1 MELTITLHKA
11 LSEHHRMFP
20 AAKVYQ
26 AEVSDYIAPGIRIV
40 EVRAKHFS
48 TTLRYYVDI
57 NAGYQCSIIE

>member
-1 MELTITLHKA
+1 
-11 LSEHHRMFP
+11 MFP